1 MASSKMIGEAIPM
14 IEKKRGLIML
24 EKNELLEKIKELQEG
39 WSVPENCTDIPHGD
53 MPGDKVEIGKSHIE
67 KASTLFPELLKI
79 LPSAIEKNE
88 HGRAVIAVCGGSGVG
103 KSENASLLTFFFNQ
117 AGIGCYTLSGDNYPH
132 RIPMYND
139 AERLRIFQKNG
150 LKGMIKDDVYTE
162 ENFQIIHQLQK
173 KGDDANEANI
183 EEHPFINSYIEGG
196 KDGLRNYL
204 GTVNEIEFQEMSR
217 ITSEFKQGMKNIW
230 LKRMGRSEGELWYE
244 KVDFSDKNIL
254 IIEWT
259 HGNSDNYSGVDIPI
273 LLNSTPQETLEHRK
287 ARNRDGKTDSPFT
300 MRVLELE
307 QEMLEKQAH
316 KAKIILSKAGEL
328 LTYDAYCKLMEES
341 KSE

>member
-1 MASSKMIGEAIPM
+1 MDEAIN
-14 IEKKRGLIML
+14 IIGKKRGLIML
-24 EKNELLEKIKELQEG
+24 EKNELLKRVKELQES

-53 MPGDKVEIGKSHIE
+53 MPGDKVEIGENHIE
-67 KASTLFPELLKI
+67 KASILFPEILKI
-79 LPSAIEKNE
+79 LPSVIEKNE
-88 HGRAVIAVCGGSGVG
+88 QGRAVIAVCGGSGVG

-139 AERLRIFQKNG
+139 AERLRIFQKSG
-150 LKGMIKDDVYTE
+150 LKRMIEDDVYTE
-162 ENFQIIHQLQK
+162 ENFQIIYQMQK
-173 KGDDANEANI
+173 EGDDANEANI
-183 EEHPFINSYIEGG
+183 EKHPFIKSYIEGG

-204 GTVNEIEFQEMSR
+204 GTANEIEFQEMSR
-217 ITSEFKQGMKNIW
+217 ITSEFKQGAQNIW

-273 LLNSTPQETLEHRK
+273 LLNSTPQETLEHRR

-328 LTYDAYCKLMEES
+328 LTYDEYCKLMEES
-341 KSE
+341 RAE